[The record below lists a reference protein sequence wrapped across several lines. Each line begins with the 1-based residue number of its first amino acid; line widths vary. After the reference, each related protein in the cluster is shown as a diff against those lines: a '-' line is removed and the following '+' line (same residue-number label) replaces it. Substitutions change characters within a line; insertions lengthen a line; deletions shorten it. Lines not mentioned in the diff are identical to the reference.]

1 MAEPRKLRIDGA
13 WVEGEGGTR
22 EKRSLRD
29 GRVLAAVGQASAAQV
44 QQAIDAAHAAFRT
57 SYRRSSAY
65 QRFELLS
72 SISRR
77 IGDRAD
83 EFVTLMAEEVG
94 KPRSAGLAE
103 VSRAQTTF
111 LLAAEEA
118 KRLYGEIVPM
128 DLLRGSED
136 RIGVSL
142 RQPVGVVAAITPFNY
157 PLNLVA
163 HKVAPALGTGCT
175 VVLRPTTEAPLTAL
189 LLAEVVEEA
198 IAEVGLPQAI
208 FNVVPCSTEVAD
220 LLLTS
225 DKVAMVSFTGSGPV
239 GQHIRSR
246 AGMKRVAL
254 ELGSN
259 AANIVTPTA
268 DLATA
273 AGAIAR
279 GGFVFAGQ
287 SCISAQR
294 IYVHDAV
301 YDAFLEHLVAAANK
315 LSVGDPL
322 DPGVDVGPMISLRD
336 AERAESWIQ
345 DAVAQGARVAAGGTR
360 DGAYLRPTVLTG
372 VTREMH
378 VVCEE
383 VFAPIVAV
391 QRYTD
396 FPAVVEEVNRSH
408 LGLNHGVFTH
418 DLAEALYAIEELEV
432 GGVIVNDVSTYR
444 ADHMPYG
451 GVKDSG
457 AGREGVRYAM
467 QEMTELKFAVIN
479 PDFARLTSPNR

>member
-1 MAEPRKLRIDGA
+1 MAEARKLRIDGA
-13 WVEGEGGTR
+13 WVMGEGGTR
-22 EKRSLRD
+22 EKRSQRD
-29 GRVLAAVGQASAAQV
+29 GRVLAEVSQASAGQV
-44 QQAIDAAHAAFRT
+44 QQAIDAAYHAFRT
-57 SYRRSSAY
+57 SYRKSPSY
-65 QRFELLS
+65 QRFEFLS
-72 SISRR
+72 KISAG
-77 IGDRAD
+77 IGARKE

-94 KPRSAGLAE
+94 KPRNPAVAE
-103 VSRAQTTF
+103 IQRAQTTF
-111 LLAAEEA
+111 LTAAEES
-118 KRLYGEIVPM
+118 KRMYGEIVPM

-136 RIGVSL
+136 RIGLSI

-163 HKVAPALGTGCT
+163 HKVAPALATGCT

-189 LLAEVVEEA
+189 LLAEV
-198 IAEVGLPQAI
+198 IAEAADATGVSQSV
-208 FNVVPCSTEVAD
+208 FNVVPCSTDAAD
-220 LLLTS
+220 VLLTS

-239 GQHIRSR
+239 GQHIKSR

-268 DLATA
+268 DLDA
-273 AGAIAR
+273 AAAAIAR
-279 GGFVFAGQ
+279 GGFQFAGQ

-301 YDAFLEHLVAAANK
+301 YDAFAEKLAKAAGALK
-315 LSVGDPL
+315 VGDPL
-322 DPGVDVGPMISLRD
+322 EEGVEVGPMISED
-336 AERAESWIQ
+336 AAIRAEHWIQ
-345 DAVAQGARVAAGGTR
+345 EAVRQGAAVATGGTR
-360 DGAYLRPTVLTG
+360 NGAYLTPTVLTN
-372 VTREMH
+372 VTQEML

-383 VFAPIVAV
+383 VFAPLVAV

-396 FPAVVEEVNRSH
+396 FAAVIEEVNRSH
-408 LGLNHGVFTH
+408 LGLNHGIFTH
-418 DLAEALYAIEELEV
+418 DLAEMLYAIEELEV

-457 AGREGVRYAM
+457 TGREGLRYAM

-479 PDFARLTSPNR
+479 PEFRRLKG